1 MYIYTCMCS
10 LISLSSTKYVL
21 CGVFF
26 SSIYRC
32 KIENILMINSR
43 LNTSYMFWHTT
54 TDMIIKL
61 LKLIIVQFSIST
73 F

>member
-1 MYIYTCMCS
+1 MYICTCMCS

-32 KIENILMINSR
+32 KIIENILLINSR
-43 LNTSYMFWHTT
+43 LNTSALAFYYGYDYKT
-54 TDMIIKL
+54 
-61 LKLIIVQFSIST
+61 S
-73 F
+73 